1 MPYLI
6 ITFKNFL
13 LDPEAWCAKI
23 YKDYKYGTWEK
34 KLFQTDIGSLLG
46 TDADNQV
53 SAAKIRKG
61 CTLTGY
67 DANDRLTGET
77 FRLTHDVDKI
87 VDGNDKMTSYT
98 CKCQSTP
105 TFVF

>member
-1 MPYLI
+1 MNSFLKLNS
-6 ITFKNFL
+6 TFSCL
-13 LDPEAWCAKI
+13 I

-87 VDGNDKMTSYT
+87 VDGNDRMTSYT